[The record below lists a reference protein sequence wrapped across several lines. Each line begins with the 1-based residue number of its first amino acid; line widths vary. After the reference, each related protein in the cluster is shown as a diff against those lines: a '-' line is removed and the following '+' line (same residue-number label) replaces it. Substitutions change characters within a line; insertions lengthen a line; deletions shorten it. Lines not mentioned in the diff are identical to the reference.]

1 MEWTSIIR
9 NILLMLGSV
18 IAQNG
23 WMTEAEWQTVVG
35 GIIIVGVAIWK
46 AVIAQIRKRELADAK
61 AAPAE
66 PKPRLQK

>member
-1 MEWTSIIR
+1 MEWTSIAR
-9 NILLMLGSV
+9 NILLMLGSL

-35 GIIIVGVAIWK
+35 AIIIIGVAIWK
-46 AVIAQIRKRELADAK
+46 QIVAVLRKRELATAK

-66 PKPRLQK
+66 PVSVK

>member
-1 MEWTSIIR
+1 MEWTSIAR
-9 NILLMLGSV
+9 NILLMLGSL

-35 GIIIVGVAIWK
+35 AIIIIGVAIWK
-46 AVIAQIRKRELADAK
+46 QVIAVIRKRELAAAK

-66 PKPRLQK
+66 